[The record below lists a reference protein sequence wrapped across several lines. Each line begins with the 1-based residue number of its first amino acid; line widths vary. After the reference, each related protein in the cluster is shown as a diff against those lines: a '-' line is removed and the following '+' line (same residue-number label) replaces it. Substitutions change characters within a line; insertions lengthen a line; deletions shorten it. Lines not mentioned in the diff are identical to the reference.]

1 MSLSCVR
8 QLCGD
13 GLTCEGQHQHQHV
26 SGSTG
31 ANVRV
36 GSDSINVSQEHNA
49 TAQPPCGAGGGH
61 YITIYE
67 SELCV
72 MAGLSATWG
81 EHETAGSLF
90 GLWTHGGRP
99 TVVLVTGPGPMA
111 LHSSVHCQHDVEFF
125 HSIRD
130 LIENSTGMQHIGD
143 WHGHHYLGLERPS
156 QGDLGQIQAV
166 TSKNHCSLWCGIIT
180 TALRNSRSDPSSPQS
195 RQRIVRSSPPE
206 IKINAFMYLDPQ
218 AGVYVP
224 AAMHVLQGFSPV
236 RMALLSSGKLDPI
249 AIGEH
254 GLYYP
259 LNSICYR
266 RARIYRAA
274 SMEPPILATLTDH
287 IRQLPELV
295 RTNIEL
301 RPFAGF
307 VTIAVPL
314 TGNRIAYIAVGDT
327 PPHSALAV
335 HVKSTAD
342 GKYNDVSD
350 TILAGSRNLG
360 VKQVYDRL
368 TGEDTKESVSPTP
381 AEPQPP
387 EKTASTCVP
396 EKKATRK
403 PASKSTLKQLCKR
416 IVGRVG
422 KKTAR
427 KADVQTHA
435 GKRARGG
442 RTRDVGS

>member
-1 MSLSCVR
+1 
-8 QLCGD
+8 
-13 GLTCEGQHQHQHV
+13 
-26 SGSTG
+26 
-31 ANVRV
+31 
-36 GSDSINVSQEHNA
+36 
-49 TAQPPCGAGGGH
+49 
-61 YITIYE
+61 
-67 SELCV
+67 
-72 MAGLSATWG
+72 
-81 EHETAGSLF
+81 
-90 GLWTHGGRP
+90 
-99 TVVLVTGPGPMA
+99 
-111 LHSSVHCQHDVEFF
+111 
-125 HSIRD
+125 
-130 LIENSTGMQHIGD
+130 
-143 WHGHHYLGLERPS
+143 
-156 QGDLGQIQAV
+156 
-166 TSKNHCSLWCGIIT
+166 
-180 TALRNSRSDPSSPQS
+180 
-195 RQRIVRSSPPE
+195 
-206 IKINAFMYLDPQ
+206 
-218 AGVYVP
+218 
-224 AAMHVLQGFSPV
+224 MHVLQGFSPV

-274 SMEPPILATLTDH
+274 SVEPSILATLTEH

-301 RPFAGF
+301 CSFTGF
-307 VTIAVPL
+307 ITIAVPL
-314 TGNRIAYIAVGDT
+314 TGNRTAYIAVGDI

-335 HVKSTAD
+335 HVKSTTT
-342 GKYNDVSD
+342 GEYKDVSD

-360 VKQVYDRL
+360 VHQVYDRL
-368 TGEDTKESVSPTP
+368 TGEDTKESVLPTP

-387 EKTASTCVP
+387 EKTAGTGVP

-427 KADVQTHA
+427 KADVQTRA

-442 RTRDVGS
+442 RTRAVGS